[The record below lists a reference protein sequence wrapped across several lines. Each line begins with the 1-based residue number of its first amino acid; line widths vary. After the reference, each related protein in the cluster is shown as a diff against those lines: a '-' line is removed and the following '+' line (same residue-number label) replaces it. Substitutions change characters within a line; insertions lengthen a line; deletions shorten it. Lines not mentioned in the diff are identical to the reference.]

1 MKKRII
7 LALSLAL
14 FLNFNY
20 AQAQPTQDDVQRYSA
35 YYSNGM
41 QYFKNQQYSS
51 AIVEFRK
58 VLRFSP
64 YDATIQEALA
74 NAYYARGQYYR
85 QTTKEVFTYI

>member
-1 MKKRII
+1 
-7 LALSLAL
+7 
-14 FLNFNY
+14 
-20 AQAQPTQDDVQRYSA
+20 
-35 YYSNGM
+35 M

-85 QTTKEVFTYI
+85 QTTKEVKKAIIDYKSAYFYAKYWSESPSANLISLSNLGE